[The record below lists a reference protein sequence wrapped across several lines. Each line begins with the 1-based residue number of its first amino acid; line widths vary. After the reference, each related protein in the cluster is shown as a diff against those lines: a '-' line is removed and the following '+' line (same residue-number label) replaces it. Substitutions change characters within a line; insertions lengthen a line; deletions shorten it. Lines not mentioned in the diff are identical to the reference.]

1 MNNVN
6 AGLHIS
12 KRERRKRAREIAENE
27 KRIQILQKYGYN
39 FYQAAENDNLY
50 GHELC

>member
-1 MNNVN
+1 MAVVKLCGIKSEED
-6 AGLHIS
+6 AALM
-12 KRERRKRAREIAENE
+12 NE